1 MAGVWA
7 VSDKGLTTPS
17 QDRVYALVENA
28 FLNPEVRVYAY
39 GEAYELLQVWPPI
52 VDEVVVGADGALA
65 EDGEPIRADYAL
77 VGPEL
82 SIQGTEVARDP
93 NSGLVLYRL
102 EGSELRLR

>member
-1 MAGVWA
+1 
-7 VSDKGLTTPS
+7 
-17 QDRVYALVENA
+17 VYALVENA
-28 FLNPEVRVYAY
+28 FVNPEVRVYAY
-39 GEAYELLQVWPPI
+39 GQAYEILKVWPPI
-52 VDEVVVGADGALA
+52 VDEAVVGADGLLA
-65 EDGEPIRADYAL
+65 EDGVPIRADYAL